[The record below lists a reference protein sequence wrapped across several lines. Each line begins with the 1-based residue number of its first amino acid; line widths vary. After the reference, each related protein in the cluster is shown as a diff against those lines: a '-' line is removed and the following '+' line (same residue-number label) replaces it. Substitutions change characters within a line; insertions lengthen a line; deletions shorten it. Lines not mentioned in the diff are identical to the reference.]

1 MEVFEMDEIL
11 NGTNGAQIGAEGAG
25 APGATDNG
33 NGEGHGTGNEPRVYS
48 AEELQSETDRRVNE
62 ALNTARAKW
71 EKEYGERLEREKEE
85 AAKRA
90 KMTAEERAKTEFED
104 AQKKFAEEKAS
115 YDRERLEFDCT
126 KQLASANL
134 PVEFASMLTGAD
146 NDATKANIESFATA
160 FNKAVENAV
169 NTRMKAEPPK
179 VGGQPNNSDP
189 FLAGFNS

>member
-1 MEVFEMDEIL
+1 MEENTIV
-11 NGTNGAQIGAEGAG
+11 TNGAQTGTEGTG
-25 APGATDNG
+25 VPGVTGNG
-33 NGEGHGTGNEPRVYS
+33 NGEGQGAGNEPRMYS
-48 AEELQSETDRRVNE
+48 AEEVQSETDRRVSE
-62 ALNTARAKW
+62 AIKTAQAKW

-146 NDATKANIESFATA
+146 GDATKANIEKFSAA

-169 NTRMKAEPPK
+169 NTRMKSEPPK
-179 VGGQPNNSDP
+179 VGGVPNTDP

>member
-1 MEVFEMDEIL
+1 MEENTIVTT
-11 NGTNGAQIGAEGAG
+11 GTETGIENTVTAEGNVEG
-25 APGATDNG
+25 QSAT
-33 NGEGHGTGNEPRVYS
+33 PKMYS
-48 AEELQSETDRRVNE
+48 EAELQAEADRRVSE
-62 ALNTARAKW
+62 ALRTQK
-71 EKEYGERLEREKEE
+71 EKYAQELEQEKAE

-104 AQKKFAEEKAS
+104 AQRKFAEEKAS

-146 NDATKANIESFATA
+146 SEATKANIESFAAA

-169 NTRMKAEPPK
+169 NSRMKSDPPK
-179 VGGQPNNSDP
+179 VGGVPNTDP
-189 FLAGFNS
+189 FLAGFNSK